1 VEKKL
6 LKRVFKEIMETE
18 ICTRIYNNNKLNLLT
33 PVKLM
38 QLVEKN
44 DIITFQEL
52 YDALVKEYPSYK
64 KEIQNCFSQ
73 ANYTSYGNN
82 IVF

>member
-1 VEKKL
+1 
-6 LKRVFKEIMETE
+6 
-18 ICTRIYNNNKLNLLT
+18 
-33 PVKLM
+33 M

-52 YDALVKEYPSYK
+52 YDALVKEYLSYK